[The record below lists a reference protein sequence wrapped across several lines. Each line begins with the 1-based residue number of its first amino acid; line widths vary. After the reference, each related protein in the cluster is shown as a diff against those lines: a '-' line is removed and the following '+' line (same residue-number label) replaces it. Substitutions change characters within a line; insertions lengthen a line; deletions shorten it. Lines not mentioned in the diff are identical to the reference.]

1 MTPAGGDLYARACA
15 AGAAITEALARDD
28 ALGVVAERIAAE
40 LGVGECRLYE
50 YRPEARV
57 FTTVA
62 VWSRGPGPDDP
73 ERADTGATL
82 DKCSPCRQA
91 LVDGAC
97 CEVYGD
103 DPDLDPADRE
113 LMARR
118 GEHALLSVPLSLDG
132 RVIGCL
138 TLVEKRERRR
148 FSAGEKGLAALLAVP
163 VALVLHNAGLFRL
176 AEEQNRHLASLLD
189 SSRALTSAV
198 TLEDCLSRVCRTAAE
213 ALATDECVVYEYDP
227 RRDAIVFRAVYGA
240 EGQAEG
246 AGAPGTSYPLDEYP
260 SDREILR
267 GGEVVQETLSDQSLP
282 AAVRASM
289 ERLGEQTC
297 LNVPL
302 LVGEEIMGLLVLIAT
317 RRERAFSGV
326 EVELARALGEQ
337 AATAIRHA
345 RLYRS
350 GDRQNRRLLA
360 LLETSRVLVS
370 SLDAAAVLGEVRRE
384 VAGLFAVPGDS
395 VVILLRRDDGF
406 YPLDEY
412 AAPGA
417 NGSAAVELDE
427 LGRRA
432 VAARRPASAD
442 EGTASRLIVP
452 LILGEA
458 AEGLLD
464 VRADGGHRF
473 GEDEVELLQILAGQA
488 AAALANA
495 DLYRTIERQAITD
508 GLTGLHNHRYF
519 FERLTQEVARAQRY
533 GLPLSL
539 LMVDIDDFKYFNDRY
554 GHPTGDVVLR
564 EVGGILTT
572 QLRRGVDFAAR
583 YGGEEFVV
591 LLPNTARDGAHV
603 VGSRLVRELAL
614 AADRAG
620 VPPPHETGALDVGER
635 IRVAVAASSLPGV
648 GVESHVTVSIGVA
661 CFPGAADGPG
671 ELVRCA
677 DKALYLAKR
686 LGKNRVEVFDG

>member
-1 MTPAGGDLYARACA
+1 MTPAGGDLHARACA

-28 ALGVVAERIAAE
+28 ALGVVAERVAAE

-50 YRPEARV
+50 YCREARV
-57 FTTVA
+57 FTAVA
-62 VWSRGPGPDDP
+62 AWSRELGP
-73 ERADTGATL
+73 ERPGADATL
-82 DKCSPCRQA
+82 DELSSCRQA

-97 CEVYGD
+97 CEVCWD
-103 DPDLDPADRE
+103 DPALDAADRE
-113 LMARR
+113 SMARR
-118 GEHALLSVPLSLDG
+118 GERAVLFVPLSFDG

-138 TLVEKRERRR
+138 TLVEKRVPRR
-148 FSAGEKGLAALLAVP
+148 FTAAEKELAALLAAP
-163 VALVLHNAGLFRL
+163 VAGVLHNAGLFRL

-246 AGAPGTSYPLDEYP
+246 AGTPGTSYPLDEYP

-267 GGEVVQETLSDQSLP
+267 GGEVVQESLSDESLP

-289 ERLGEQTC
+289 ERFGEQTC

-302 LVGEEIMGLLVLIAT
+302 LVGEEIMGLLVLVAT
-317 RRERAFSGV
+317 RRERAFSGA

-384 VAGLFAVPGDS
+384 VAGLFSVPGDS

-417 NGSAAVELDE
+417 DGSAAVELDE

-432 VAARRPASAD
+432 VTDCRPASAE
-442 EGTASRLIVP
+442 EGTAPRLVVP

-464 VRADGGHRF
+464 VRAGGDHRF
-473 GEDEVELLQILAGQA
+473 GEDEVELLQMLAGQA
-488 AAALANA
+488 AAALAHA

-508 GLTGLHNHRYF
+508 GLTGLYNHYYF

-554 GHPTGDVVLR
+554 GHPTGDVVLQ
-564 EVGGILTT
+564 EVGRILTT
-572 QLRRGVDFAAR
+572 QLRRGVDLAAR

-591 LLPNTARDGAHV
+591 ILPNTARDGAHV
-603 VGSRLVRELAL
+603 VGSRLVRELASV
-614 AADRAG
+614 AGRPG

-635 IRVAVAASSLPGV
+635 VRVAVAASSPPVAGA
-648 GVESHVTVSIGVA
+648 ESHVTVSIGVA
-661 CFPGAADGPG
+661 CFPGAADEPG
-671 ELVRCA
+671 GLVRSA